1 MIGLNVNNTTVYVS
15 ISEDNIHIYDSHW
28 LTSIKDMRL
37 ILETIRIITKDRPNN
52 IIHKRSLF
60 SMISEWRAHNLLYW
74 FDYKIDRTGS
84 VDLSYNNFIY
94 NLGYFCL
101 SLIYLKY

>member
-1 MIGLNVNNTTVYVS
+1 MIGLNINNKTVDVS

-37 ILETIRIITKDRPNN
+37 ILETIRIIAKDRPNN

-60 SMISEWRAHNLLYW
+60 SMINEWRAHNLLYW
-74 FDYKIDRTGS
+74 FWP
-84 VDLSYNNFIY
+84 
-94 NLGYFCL
+94 
-101 SLIYLKY
+101 